1 MALNIEIKANC
12 AKPSQIILRI
22 KNMDILFLGE
32 DFQTDT
38 FYRVPRG
45 RLKIRESTL
54 SEKYSLIP
62 YFRDNTSG
70 PKDSYY
76 SLIDLNNPEQV
87 KDLFEKMFSILC
99 VVRKRRLIYIY
110 KNVRIHLD
118 HVEGLG
124 DFIELEAVITS
135 KKQQK
140 DAQSILNFLMKEFNI
155 QDNDLITNSYA
166 DLLNTH

>member
-1 MALNIEIKANC
+1 
-12 AKPSQIILRI
+12 
-22 KNMDILFLGE
+22 
-32 DFQTDT
+32 
-38 FYRVPRG
+38 
-45 RLKIRESTL
+45 
-54 SEKYSLIP
+54 
-62 YFRDNTSG
+62 
-70 PKDSYY
+70 
-76 SLIDLNNPEQV
+76 
-87 KDLFEKMFSILC
+87 MFSILC